1 MNTVYVAGHAGMVG
15 SAIVRELLA
24 TGVAEKD
31 ILTKD
36 KSQLDLCDQDAVH
49 SFFAEN
55 NISQVYM
62 AAAKVGGI
70 FANSHYPA
78 DFIYQNLM
86 IETNVIH
93 SAFQS
98 GVKKLLFLG
107 SSCIYPRITTQPI
120 LESSLLGGPLESTNE
135 AYAVAK
141 IAGIKLC
148 ESYTQQYGDSHGLD
162 YRSVMPCNLYGEG
175 DNYHIENAHVIPA
188 LIRRFHE
195 AAYMHLDEVVV
206 WGTGTPRR
214 EFLYVDD
221 LARACVFL
229 MNLDKSGYL
238 KQMGSNKS
246 HINIGAG
253 SDISIS
259 QLSHLIADV
268 TGYKGRIQFDVS
280 KPDGT
285 PSKLMD
291 SGLVN
296 RMGWSPQT
304 PLLEGLKIAYS
315 DFLKSE
321 RT

>member
-36 KSQLDLCDQDAVH
+36 KSQLDLCDQVAVH

-98 GVKKLLFLG
+98 GVQKLLFLG

-148 ESYTQQYGDSHGLD
+148 ESYTQQHGDSHGLD
-162 YRSVMPCNLYGEG
+162 YRRVMPYNLYGAG
-175 DNYHIENAHVIPA
+175 DNYHIENARAIPVLA
-188 LIRRFHE
+188 RGLSG
-195 AAYMHLDEVVV
+195 AAYTCFDEVGLVESSGAEYFRSAEVV
-206 WGTGTPRR
+206 SLHCDPTKVRKSLAW
-214 EFLYVDD
+214 LYVP
-221 LARACVFL
+221 
-229 MNLDKSGYL
+229 
-238 KQMGSNKS
+238 
-246 HINIGAG
+246 GAQ
-253 SDISIS
+253 
-259 QLSHLIADV
+259 QLCA
-268 TGYKGRIQFDVS
+268 
-280 KPDGT
+280 
-285 PSKLMD
+285 
-291 SGLVN
+291 
-296 RMGWSPQT
+296 
-304 PLLEGLKIAYS
+304 
-315 DFLKSE
+315 
-321 RT
+321 